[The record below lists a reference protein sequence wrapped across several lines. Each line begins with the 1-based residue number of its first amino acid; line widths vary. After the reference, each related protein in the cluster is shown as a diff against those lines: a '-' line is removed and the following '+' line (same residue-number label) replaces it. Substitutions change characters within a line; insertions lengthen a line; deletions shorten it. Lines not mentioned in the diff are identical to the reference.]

1 MCTVAAKAKIRV
13 LTKRLKSYWK
23 SIEFPSKEGKFS
35 HPSLSSFLK
44 ELPSGRFLLLPC
56 TRIHTCSH
64 DMEEVQFRIASRF
77 INEAVWC
84 LQDGI
89 LNSPLDGDI
98 GAVFGL
104 GFPPFRGGPFRFL
117 DSFGAK
123 NLLDKI
129 NRFREVYGEH
139 FEPAPLLVD
148 YAKDPTKRFYP
159 K

>member
-1 MCTVAAKAKIRV
+1 M
-13 LTKRLKSYWK
+13 
-23 SIEFPSKEGKFS
+23 
-35 HPSLSSFLK
+35 
-44 ELPSGRFLLLPC
+44 
-56 TRIHTCSH
+56 CSH

-129 NRFREVYGEH
+129 NRFREVCGEH

>member
-1 MCTVAAKAKIRV
+1 MCTVVVRARTKV
-13 LTKRLKSYWK
+13 STKRPRNCWRNT
-23 SIEFPSKEGKFS
+23 EFQSGGGKCVKG
-35 HPSLSSFLK
+35 PGLM
-44 ELPSGRFLLLPC
+44 SGVDIFAL
-56 TRIHTCSH
+56 TCSH
-64 DMEEVQFRIASRF
+64 SHDVEEVQFRIASRF

-117 DSFGAK
+117 DTFGAQ

-129 NRFREVYGEH
+129 NKFRETYGEH

>member
-1 MCTVAAKAKIRV
+1 MSVA
-13 LTKRLKSYWK
+13 
-23 SIEFPSKEGKFS
+23 FS
-35 HPSLSSFLK
+35 Q
-44 ELPSGRFLLLPC
+44 
-56 TRIHTCSH
+56 TCSH
-64 DMEEVQFRIASRF
+64 EIEEVQFRLASRF

-84 LQDGI
+84 LQEGI
-89 LNSPLDGDI
+89 LSSPRDGDI

-117 DSFGAK
+117 DTFSAK
-123 NLLDKI
+123 NLLDKM
-129 NRFREVYGEH
+129 NRFREIYGEH